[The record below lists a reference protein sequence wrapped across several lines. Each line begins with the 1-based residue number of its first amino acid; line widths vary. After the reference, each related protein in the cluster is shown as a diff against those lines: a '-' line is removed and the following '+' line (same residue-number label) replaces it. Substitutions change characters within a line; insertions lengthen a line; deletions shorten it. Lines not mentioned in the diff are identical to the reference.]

1 MEESFRI
8 QAGFLGGD
16 AHAEFDEIKRMF
28 SETSPILLG
37 VTMIVSILHSLFEFL
52 AFKNG
57 QFIMFYVS
65 VYSETLLKSCFWFID
80 IAHWKDIKEM
90 TGVSVRTIFLN
101 IFFQLVIFLYLM
113 DNNRDTSWMILIGQ
127 GIGLAIEVWKVKK
140 AVDVE
145 VSLME

>member
-37 VTMIVSILHSLFEFL
+37 VTMTVSILHSIFEFL

-57 QFIMFYVS
+57 QFIYVLRFCLFQTFY
-65 VYSETLLKSCFWFID
+65 
-80 IAHWKDIKEM
+80 
-90 TGVSVRTIFLN
+90 
-101 IFFQLVIFLYLM
+101 
-113 DNNRDTSWMILIGQ
+113 
-127 GIGLAIEVWKVKK
+127 
-140 AVDVE
+140 
-145 VSLME
+145 